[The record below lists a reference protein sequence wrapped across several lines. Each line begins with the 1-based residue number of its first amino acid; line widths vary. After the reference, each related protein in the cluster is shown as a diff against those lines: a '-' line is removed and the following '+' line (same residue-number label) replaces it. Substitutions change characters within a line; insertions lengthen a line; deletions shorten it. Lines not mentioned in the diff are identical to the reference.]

1 MKAMYYICNTCTVAK
16 RGEEYTNVIIT
27 SVCESKAF
35 YGLTLVNKYDYLI
48 EYQ

>member
-27 SVCESKAF
+27 SVSKFNAF
-35 YGLTLVNKYDYLI
+35 YVLTLVNNYNYYI